1 MSLLLLRA
9 RSAIVGAARS
19 LSPCSLLLGAA
30 KHQHH
35 PPAPPLAAALRLLSP
50 PRSALLLSSDSGS
63 SSSEL
68 AASSSYAAGEAA
80 AREDVS
86 SPLALP
92 ALTAAWT
99 LLPDLMPSL
108 LLVGKKSHRGKNKRK
123 PKRANHGALPCSH
136 VMRRQRAAAMGRN
149 KANHHR

>member
-19 LSPCSLLLGAA
+19 LTPCSLLLGAA
-30 KHQHH
+30 THHH

-50 PRSALLLSSDSGS
+50 PRSALLLSSESSGC
-63 SSSEL
+63 SEL